1 MPPRVLLVE
10 MAPVATLLALT
21 LAFTLEAGPAMRFM
35 EATEAS
41 LRSPSAYVDGVME
54 APRAAPRQEAAQ

>member
-1 MPPRVLLVE
+1 
-10 MAPVATLLALT
+10 LLALT

-54 APRAAPRQEAAQ
+54 APRAAPGQEAAQ